1 VIWNWHSHFSYRAG
15 CGYGDF
21 LIWSSGTIT
30 PFEPLLFEHNMN
42 YPNKTGYDENQFQDV
57 SRMIFVEE

>member
-1 VIWNWHSHFSYRAG
+1 MTYRAG

-21 LIWSSGTIT
+21 VVWSGGKIT

-42 YPNKTGYDENQFQDV
+42 YPNKTGYDENVLEDV
-57 SRMIFVEE
+57 S